1 MSLSHIPAKQN
12 VSIIVAMSPN
22 HAIGC
27 EGQLP
32 WHLPEDL
39 ARFKQLTMGH
49 TIIMGRRTFESLP
62 HGALPGRRNVVLSRT
77 VRTINGC
84 EVFETLEAAL
94 KTCAPK
100 EETFVIGGESVYRQA
115 LPLTNKLY
123 ITLVAS
129 NPAHA
134 DTFFPNFNKD
144 EWTETQKEKHNGF
157 SFITLL
163 RRMSPYKS

>member
-1 MSLSHIPAKQN
+1 MSLDNIPARLSL
-12 VSIIVAMSPN
+12 SIIVAMSPN

-27 EGQLP
+27 ESRLP

-39 ARFKQLTMGH
+39 ARFKRLTTGH
-49 TIIMGRRTFESLP
+49 AIIMGRRTFDSLP
-62 HGALPGRRNVVLSRT
+62 NGALPGRRNVVLSRT
-77 VRTINGC
+77 AKTINGC

-94 KTCAPK
+94 ETCAPN
-100 EETFVIGGESVYRQA
+100 EETFIIGGESLYRQA
-115 LPLTNKLY
+115 LPLANKLY

-134 DTFFPNFNKD
+134 DTFFPCFNKN
-144 EWTETQKEKHNGF
+144 EWVETRKEKRNGF

-163 RRMSPYKS
+163 RRQGSCKS